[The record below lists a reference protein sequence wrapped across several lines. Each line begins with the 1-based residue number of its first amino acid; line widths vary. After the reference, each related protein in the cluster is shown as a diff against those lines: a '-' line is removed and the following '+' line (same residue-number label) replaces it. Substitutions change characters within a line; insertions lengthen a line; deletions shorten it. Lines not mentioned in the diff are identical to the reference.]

1 MGTRVTRARRVMD
14 LQGGL
19 ALGAFVLGQVPPILP
34 TLVGLVLLAWSRAW
48 PRRDK
53 WLAVA
58 LIAALWVIPFPL
70 AVILPLDGF
79 EVVGL
84 LVFPYLAGPIAA
96 ALLAIS
102 WWRGAP

>member
-1 MGTRVTRARRVMD
+1 MD

-19 ALGAFVLGQVPPILP
+19 ALGAFVFGQVPPIVP

-53 WLAVA
+53 WIAVSV
-58 LIAALWVIPFPL
+58 IAVLWFVPFPL
-70 AVILPLDGF
+70 ALVLPLEGF

-84 LVFPYLAGPIAA
+84 LVFPMVAGPIAA
-96 ALLAIS
+96 AFLAVR